1 MDYGHH
7 ISVGDVDGDGD
18 IDIYAASA
26 LFINDGNGNFT
37 NKINELPS
45 SLRPIQNSYQGFI
58 MSSVIADFNNDGIDD
73 IFASYADS
81 ANRSQ
86 QPHEG
91 YTGVYSISQNGNPS
105 YIESDIGYLSDAKYG
120 ISNTKFNYIVA
131 YDVNLDGNKDIVVA
145 VTRSSP
151 YYVGK
156 GLQIF
161 LNVEDPNT
169 GNRKFIPGDYLLPD
183 ESVMDEFQ
191 GEGMLSVLDVNND
204 GVLDIAHSSASG
216 QGEFGLSFYINNSG
230 SLSLFDMNEFA
241 FMSQEQIP
249 GKENWGLNGWLL
261 TKAMPIN
268 LDNSGWI
275 DYISTI
281 DSGLGDEGGGES
293 ILYSVLAKD

>member
-131 YDVNLDGNKDIVVA
+131 YDVNLDGNKDIIVVCYKSQ
-145 VTRSSP
+145 VHIMRE
-151 YYVGK
+151 GH
-156 GLQIF
+156 LQVF
-161 LNVEDPNT
+161 LNVENSST
-169 GNRKFIPGDYLLPD
+169 GKRKFESADYLLPD
-183 ESVMDEFQ
+183 ESSMDEMH
-191 GEGMLSVLDVNND
+191 GEGRLSVIDINND
-204 GVLDIAHSSASG
+204 GILDIAHSVVT
-216 QGEFGLSFYINNSG
+216 L
-230 SLSLFDMNEFA
+230 
-241 FMSQEQIP
+241 
-249 GKENWGLNGWLL
+249 
-261 TKAMPIN
+261 
-268 LDNSGWI
+268 
-275 DYISTI
+275 
-281 DSGLGDEGGGES
+281 
-293 ILYSVLAKD
+293 